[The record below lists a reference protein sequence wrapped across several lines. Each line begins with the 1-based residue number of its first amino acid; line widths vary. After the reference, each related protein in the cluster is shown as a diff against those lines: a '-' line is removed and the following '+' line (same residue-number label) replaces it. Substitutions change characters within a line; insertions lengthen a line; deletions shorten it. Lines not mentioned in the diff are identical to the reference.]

1 MGRFGLIRSR
11 SIVVR
16 LTYPL
21 AALALLT
28 AVACSQG
35 PQKAGATPPAATA
48 ASPGNAAPSVHPDS
62 GLRVIPLT
70 VRSAS
75 GVHTFRV
82 ELAGTS
88 AEQARGLMF
97 RTRMGADEG
106 MIFPMNPPRVPS
118 FWMHNTV
125 LPLDIVF
132 IGEDGR
138 ILNIAHGKPYDERL
152 LSAAGFAIGV
162 LELNAGRAAE
172 LGIAPGDTVTW

>member
-1 MGRFGLIRSR
+1 M
-11 SIVVR
+11 R
-16 LTYPL
+16 LKHPL
-21 AALALLT
+21 AALALLA

-35 PQKAGATPPAATA
+35 PQEAAATPPVSAAPSA
-48 ASPGNAAPSVHPDS
+48 DAAAPSVHPDS

-70 VRSAS
+70 VRSAG

-97 RTRMGADEG
+97 RSRMGADEG

-138 ILNIAHGKPYDERL
+138 ILNIAHGKPYDESL

-172 LGIAPGDTVTW
+172 LGIVPGDVVQW